1 MKRCLLFFSFVFC
14 FFISC
19 KLKSLEDEKLIYYKS
34 SYSHPLELWLGKDKI
49 DFGSIQIKDI
59 LFDTSTNEIYAIS
72 KEETSFCLKI
82 YKLQNA
88 KSNKFE
94 CLEIPLKS
102 ECFEAFV
109 FKNEFIFYMGNNKYI
124 LFNLL
129 TNTLQEL
136 KLPTGVNYYSISGF
150 DADNIYFDNGYFSLK
165 KKVFYSYPSEM
176 NFYRNRICQNEKK
189 VLFVN
194 PKNRMIC
201 SYDLCSNKIENLF
214 IKCDY
219 NYSSRSMYFLSD
231 DFLFYSKYSMNLK
244 NFFSVFFPG
253 SNKELVWFKYNLQTG
268 ETNKV
273 FQKNNG
279 IYTVLGIMK

>member
-1 MKRCLLFFSFVFC
+1 
-14 FFISC
+14 
-19 KLKSLEDEKLIYYKS
+19 
-34 SYSHPLELWLGKDKI
+34 
-49 DFGSIQIKDI
+49 
-59 LFDTSTNEIYAIS
+59 
-72 KEETSFCLKI
+72 
-82 YKLQNA
+82 
-88 KSNKFE
+88 
-94 CLEIPLKS
+94 
-102 ECFEAFV
+102 
-109 FKNEFIFYMGNNKYI
+109 
-124 LFNLL
+124 
-129 TNTLQEL
+129 
-136 KLPTGVNYYSISGF
+136 
-150 DADNIYFDNGYFSLK
+150 
-165 KKVFYSYPSEM
+165 M